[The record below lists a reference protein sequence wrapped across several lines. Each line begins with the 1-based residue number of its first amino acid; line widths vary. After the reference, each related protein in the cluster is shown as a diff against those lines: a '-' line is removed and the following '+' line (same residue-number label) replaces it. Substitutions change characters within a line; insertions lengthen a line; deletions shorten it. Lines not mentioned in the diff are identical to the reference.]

1 LGWDIVVAMAD
12 DYMKVGCVDD
22 FPTGEMKKVQLLGEE
37 VLVVNVEGRIYAIG
51 NKCTHRGGPLD
62 EGELEGTVV
71 ICPWHGGTFDL
82 ATGKTIASPPM
93 KDALSFDV
101 LVQGSDVLLKKR

>member
-1 LGWDIVVAMAD
+1 MTD
-12 DYMKVGCVDD
+12 DYMEVGCVDD

-51 NKCTHRGGPLD
+51 NKCTHQGGPLD
-62 EGELEGTVV
+62 EGELEGRVV

-82 ATGKTIASPPM
+82 ATGKTIAPP
-93 KDALSFDV
+93 DEGRPIIRCASAGV
-101 LVQGSDVLLKKR
+101 

>member
-1 LGWDIVVAMAD
+1 MVAMAD
-12 DYMKVGCVDD
+12 DYVKVGCLDD
-22 FPTGEMKKVQLLGEE
+22 FPAGEMKKVQLLGED
-37 VLVVNVEGRIYAIG
+37 VLVVNVEGRICAIG

-62 EGELEGTVV
+62 DGELEGTVV

-82 ATGKTIASPPM
+82 ATGKAVTPPPM
-93 KDALSFDV
+93 KDVPSFDV